1 MVVMPDGVLVP
12 PVPRPLVTLTQS
24 TVQQRKE
31 RHNLL
36 FGVWLAKP
44 LSQAMWWG
52 NANDSLSLSLYLS
65 LSLSI
70 SLSLSGA
77 PPSPASPMEIAPDC
91 WLSLA
96 IREGNHGSL

>member
-12 PVPRPLVTLTQS
+12 PVPHPLVTLTQS

-52 NANDSLSLSLYLS
+52 NANDSLSLSL
-65 LSLSI
+65 

-77 PPSPASPMEIAPDC
+77 PSPASPMEIAPDC